1 MSVSTAA
8 IGCHWVPPLEQSQS
22 ETQHT
27 TANCPVILRYL
38 IFSSAESASLET
50 MTVFYT
56 VVIIVL
62 QYFKDNFI
70 ICCKFIMKSSDQ
82 SKAALLVLLVRVWPL
97 DRAVVAKLRKL
108 YRAANRR
115 QSL

>member
-22 ETQHT
+22 ETQHIT
-27 TANCPVILRYL
+27 VNCPAILRYL
-38 IFSSAESASLET
+38 MVSSVESAGLVT
-50 MTVFYT
+50 LPLFYT
-56 VVIIVL
+56 VVILIL
-62 QYFKDNFI
+62 QYFQDNFI

-115 QSL
+115 